1 MRVTQP
7 RKKPLEQIPID
18 MISKPGPMAGF
29 FVGREPMIE
38 EPPLLTIK
46 RDTRR
51 PPPEKVAAFQ
61 SIPSSFV
68 VDAMQGGG
76 ALAAIIKPV
85 PGLAAS
91 SSVAGP
97 ALTAGCGPGDIL
109 ATLAA
114 LRFIEPGDV
123 VVAAFAGHQGCA
135 AVGDSVAGMA
145 KNAGAAGFVTDG
157 PARDSRGII
166 DAGLPLWCSGLTPAS
181 PNSTGPGTV
190 GLAIQIGGQ
199 EVESGDIIVADS
211 DGVVIVPFELIDV
224 VIERLARISV
234 VEAKRDA
241 AVADGMRIP
250 DDIAALLDS
259 DAVRFVD

>member
-1 MRVTQP
+1 
-7 RKKPLEQIPID
+7 
-18 MISKPGPMAGF
+18 MAGF
-29 FVGREPMIE
+29 FVGQRSMIE

-46 RDTRR
+46 RHTRR

-61 SIPSSFV
+61 NVPTGFI

-76 ALAAIIKPV
+76 ALAATIKPL
-85 PGLAAS
+85 PMPAPS
-91 SSVAGP
+91 PSIAGP

-157 PARDSRGII
+157 PARDSRGILEV
-166 DAGLPLWCSGLTPAS
+166 GLPLWCSGLTPAS
-181 PNSTGPGTV
+181 PHSTGPGTI

-199 EVESGDIIVADS
+199 QVESGDMIVADS
-211 DGVVIVPFELIDV
+211 DGVVVVPFELIDV
-224 VIERLARISV
+224 VIERLAKISDI
-234 VEAKRDA
+234 EAKRDA
-241 AVADGMRIP
+241 AVAGGMRIP
-250 DDIAALLDS
+250 DDISKLLDS
-259 DAVRFVD
+259 DAIRFVD